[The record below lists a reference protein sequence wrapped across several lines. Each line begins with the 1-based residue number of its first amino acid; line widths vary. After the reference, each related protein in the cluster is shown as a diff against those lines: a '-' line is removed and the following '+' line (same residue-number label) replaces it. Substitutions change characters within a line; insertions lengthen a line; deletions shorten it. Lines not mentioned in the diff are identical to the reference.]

1 MLDFTKL
8 WDKRY
13 LFGPN
18 PFDLTRSD
26 YIFLGIAIA
35 CVALAFIAKI
45 IHWRAEK
52 ESPRKILFS
61 RLFHLFLTTGL
72 LLGLWYGARVQR
84 IPWIYT
90 HFTALLILVIS
101 LAWFGFI
108 ARFYWKRYRALAQ
121 SWKEEKIKF
130 KYLAR

>member
-1 MLDFTKL
+1 MFDFTKL

-26 YIFLGIAIA
+26 QIFLGIALA
-35 CVALAFIAKI
+35 AVVLAFIAKI
-45 IHWRAEK
+45 IVWRAER
-52 ESPRKILFS
+52 ESPKKVLFS

-90 HFTALLILVIS
+90 HFTALLVLAIGLVWS
-101 LAWFGFI
+101 VFI
-108 ARFYWKRYRALAQ
+108 ARYYWRRYRPLEQ
-121 SWKEEKIKF
+121 SWKDDQIKR
-130 KYLAR
+130 KYLSR